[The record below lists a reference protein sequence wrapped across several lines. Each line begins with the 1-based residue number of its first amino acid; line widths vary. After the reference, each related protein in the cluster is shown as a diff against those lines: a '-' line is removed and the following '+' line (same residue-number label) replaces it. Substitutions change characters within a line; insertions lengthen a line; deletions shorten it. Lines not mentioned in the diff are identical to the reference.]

1 MKEVFE
7 IIDSYLTFLL
17 NSTPSPHLKIA
28 LYRLVDELKILNYPK
43 VELVD
48 IISIRIILDYLLCD
62 DKLIKMYTPLIKKG
76 FLLISDILG
85 DGLYVKIEPKIIAFE
100 YEFYTNI
107 CPNRRQFENRLSEE
121 IRDLL
126 LKK

>member
-1 MKEVFE
+1 MKEVLK

-17 NSTPSPHLKIA
+17 SSNPSPDLKIT
-28 LYRLVDELKILNYPK
+28 LRLLVNELKKLNYPK

-48 IISIRIILDYLLCD
+48 IISIRIILDYILSD
-62 DKLIKMYTPLIKKG
+62 VHLIRIYAPLIKRG

-107 CPNRRQFENRLSEE
+107 CPNRRQFENRLAEE
-121 IRDLL
+121 IRNLL

>member
-1 MKEVFE
+1 MKEVLK

-17 NSTPSPHLKIA
+17 SSTPSPHLKII
-28 LYRLVDELKILNYPK
+28 LYRLVDELKKLNYPK

-48 IISIRIILDYLLCD
+48 IISIRIILDYLLGD
-62 DKLIKMYTPLIKKG
+62 DELIKIYTPFIKRG
-76 FLLISDILG
+76 IFLISDILG

-100 YEFYTNI
+100 YEFYQNI
-107 CPNRRQFENRLSEE
+107 CPDRRQFENRLSEE

-126 LKK
+126 LN